1 MKKKKT
7 LKDNVDL
14 MSCKI
19 LSSLKTEK
27 MGRVIPEYHD
37 GQGKIFLQKIEL
49 ELALE
54 SKVLLETDRE
64 KGILG

>member
-1 MKKKKT
+1 
-7 LKDNVDL
+7 
-14 MSCKI
+14 
-19 LSSLKTEK
+19 